1 MRGWA
6 GLYCRPMDR
15 PRLARAVLAIGALAY
30 AALVLAMSQSPG
42 PRAWALHLPGFLP
55 PAQRL
60 LIMTLLLL
68 GAALLVADFLLG
80 PRAAPQIQERAAHAK
95 RGKGAAKKP
104 AKRGG
109 VSLPGWSGWLLLVP
123 WAWIL
128 WKLEIKTRFLGD
140 ATVWMAGLIN
150 GEVNPSNEPLAAA
163 VWMGFAKVLRSLAF
177 PITPATVGALSI
189 LCGLLSGAIL
199 WGIASEITP
208 RSASRAVVLGVL
220 ATLGLAQLYFGYIES
235 YPVVSVL
242 VLAFLWLGLRRL
254 RGVDSPFLV
263 AGVLGLTIA
272 SHLATVLLL
281 PGYASLVLREK
292 RPAAMR
298 AVLALLPLAV
308 AAVILVLLRYPAEKL
323 LGAFRIAT
331 HAVEPGHAATA
342 YTRPY
347 SIFSLD
353 HARDIA
359 NGILLAMPVPAM
371 LLLASAAVWL
381 TRRKD
386 TAPSSADPAALF
398 LAIAA
403 APGLLV
409 AMALVLPVVPAQDWD
424 LTSILLLPL
433 AVFGVKAAC
442 TIPGSPLRGVSG
454 AGLVLIGAGALLSF
468 VLVNATVESGLSRF
482 ETLVGPGARVSAYGR
497 AYGNELLSTF
507 DSQRRDVRRMLVHAE
522 RALDAE
528 PTNPRYWVGKGA
540 ALYNLGRYSEAIPV
554 LEEGIRRG
562 PARDDA
568 YYNLGNCLVHEKRYE
583 EAVESFREA
592 VRRSEPRPDYL
603 NNLGVALY
611 HAGKTDSAR
620 AVLYGIAQRWP
631 DYTLT
636 RNLIARWFGAAAADS
651 ARASAMRR

>member
-1 MRGWA
+1 
-6 GLYCRPMDR
+6 MDR
-15 PRLARAVLAIGALAY
+15 ARVARAVLAIGAIAY
-30 AALVLAMSQSPG
+30 AALVWAMSRSPG

-55 PAQRL
+55 PTQRL
-60 LIMTLLLL
+60 LILATLFL
-68 GAALLVADFLLG
+68 GALLILADFLRG
-80 PRAAPQIQERAAHAK
+80 PRAVPETQERAAHGK
-95 RGKGAAKKP
+95 RGKSAPKRA

-123 WAWIL
+123 WALLL

-163 VWMGFAKVLRSLAF
+163 LWMGFASVLRSLAF
-177 PITPATVGALSI
+177 PITPATVASLSI
-189 LCGLLSGAIL
+189 LCGLLAAALL
-199 WGIASEITP
+199 WGIASEIAP
-208 RSASRAVVLGVL
+208 RSVSRVIVMGVL

-235 YPVVSVL
+235 YPVVSVF

-254 RGVDSPFLV
+254 RGMDSPFLV
-263 AGVLGLTIA
+263 AAVLGLTIA
-272 SHLATVLLL
+272 SHLAAVLLL
-281 PGYASLVLREK
+281 PGYAYLVLREK

-298 AVLALLPLAV
+298 ALLAIFPIAV
-308 AAVILVLLRYPAEKL
+308 TAAILILLRYPFEKL
-323 LGAFRIAT
+323 VLALRIAT

-342 YTRPY
+342 YTKPY

-353 HARDIA
+353 HARDIL

-371 LLLASAAVWL
+371 LLLASAAAWL
-381 TRRKD
+381 THRKAAA
-386 TAPSSADPAALF
+386 TSSADPATVF
-398 LAIAA
+398 LALAA

-409 AMALVLPVVPAQDWD
+409 AWVLVLPVVPAQDWD

-442 TIPGSPLRGVSG
+442 SIPGSPLRGASG
-454 AGLVLIGAGALLSF
+454 AGLVLIGAGALFSF
-468 VLVNATVESGLSRF
+468 VLVNASVESGLSRF
-482 ETLVGPGARVSAYGR
+482 ETLVGPGARASAYGR

-507 DSQRRDVRRMLVHAE
+507 DSQRGDTRRMLVHAG

-540 ALYNLGRYSEAIPV
+540 ALYNLGRYAEAIPV

-583 EAVESFREA
+583 EAVQTFREA

-620 AVLYGIAQRWP
+620 AVLNDVARRWP

-651 ARASAMRR
+651 ARASAPPR

>member
-1 MRGWA
+1 
-6 GLYCRPMDR
+6 MDR
-15 PRLARAVLAIGALAY
+15 PRVARAVLAIGAIAY
-30 AALVLAMSQSPG
+30 AALVWAMSRSPG

-55 PAQRL
+55 PTQRL
-60 LIMTLLLL
+60 LILATLFL
-68 GAALLVADFLLG
+68 GALLILADFLRG
-80 PRAAPQIQERAAHAK
+80 PRAASDTQERAAHAK
-95 RGKGAAKKP
+95 RGKGAPKK
-104 AKRGG
+104 AMKRGG
-109 VSLPGWSGWLLLVP
+109 VPLPGWSGWLLLVP
-123 WAWIL
+123 WAWLL

-163 VWMGFAKVLRSLAF
+163 LWMGFASILRSLAF
-177 PITPATVGALSI
+177 PITPATVASLSI
-189 LCGLLSGAIL
+189 LCGLLAGALL
-199 WGIASEITP
+199 WGIASEIAP
-208 RSASRAVVLGVL
+208 RSASRVIVMGVL

-235 YPVVSVL
+235 YPVVSVF

-254 RGVDSPFLV
+254 RGMDSPFLV
-263 AGVLGLTIA
+263 AAVLGLTIA
-272 SHLATVLLL
+272 SHLAAVLLL
-281 PGYASLVLREK
+281 PGYAYLVLRER

-298 AVLALLPLAV
+298 ALLAIFPIAVIAAILILLQYPLGKLALAL
-308 AAVILVLLRYPAEKL
+308 
-323 LGAFRIAT
+323 RIAT

-342 YTRPY
+342 YTKPY

-381 TRRKD
+381 TRRKAAA
-386 TAPSSADPAALF
+386 TSSADPAMLF
-398 LAIAA
+398 LVLAA

-409 AMALVLPVVPAQDWD
+409 AWVLVLPVVPAQDWD

-442 TIPGSPLRGVSG
+442 SIPGSPLRGASG
-454 AGLVLIGAGALLSF
+454 AGLVLIGAGALFSF
-468 VLVNATVESGLSRF
+468 VLVNASVESGLSRF
-482 ETLVGPGARVSAYGR
+482 ETLVGPGARISAYGR

-507 DSQRRDVRRMLVHAE
+507 DSQRGDTRRMLVHAG

-540 ALYNLGRYSEAIPV
+540 ALYNLGRYAEAIPV

-568 YYNLGNCLVHEKRYE
+568 YYNLGNCLVHEKRYA
-583 EAVESFREA
+583 EAVQTFREA
-592 VRRSEPRPDYL
+592 VHRSEPRPDYL

-620 AVLYGIAQRWP
+620 AVLYDVARLWP
-631 DYTLT
+631 SYTLT

-651 ARASAMRR
+651 ARTSAPPR

>member
-1 MRGWA
+1 
-6 GLYCRPMDR
+6 MDR
-15 PRLARAVLAIGALAY
+15 PRVARAVLAITAIAY
-30 AALVLAMSQSPG
+30 AALVWAMSQSPG

-55 PAQRL
+55 PTQRL
-60 LIMTLLLL
+60 LIVAVLL
-68 GAALLVADFLLG
+68 GGALLILADFLRG
-80 PRAAPQIQERAAHAK
+80 PRAV
-95 RGKGAAKKP
+95 

-109 VSLPGWSGWLLLVP
+109 VSLPAWSGWLLLVP
-123 WAWIL
+123 WAWLL

-140 ATVWMAGLIN
+140 ATVWMAGLLN

-163 VWMGFAKVLRSLAF
+163 LWMGFAGALRSLAF
-177 PITPATVGALSI
+177 PITPATVGSLSI
-189 LCGLLSGAIL
+189 LCGLLAGALL

-220 ATLGLAQLYFGYIES
+220 ATLGLMQLYFGYIES
-235 YPVVSVL
+235 YPVVSVF

-254 RGVDSPFLV
+254 RGADSPFLV
-263 AGVLGLTIA
+263 AAGLGLAIA
-272 SHLATVLLL
+272 SHFVAILLL
-281 PGYASLVLREK
+281 PGYAYLVLREK
-292 RPAAMR
+292 RPAAVR
-298 AVLALLPLAV
+298 ALLALLPLAV
-308 AAVILVLLRYPAEKL
+308 TAAILILLRYPLEKL
-323 LGAFRIAT
+323 ALALRIAT

-342 YTRPY
+342 YQKPY
-347 SIFSLD
+347 SILSLD
-353 HARDIA
+353 HARDVA

-371 LLLASAAVWL
+371 LLLASAAAWV
-381 TRRKD
+381 THRKA
-386 TAPSSADPAALF
+386 TATSHTDPAAVF

-403 APGLLV
+403 APGVLL
-409 AMALVLPVVPAQDWD
+409 ALALVLPVVPAQDWD

-442 TIPGSPLRGVSG
+442 SIPGSPLRGASG
-454 AGLVLIGAGALLSF
+454 TGLVLIGAGALLSF

-507 DSQRRDVRRMLVHAE
+507 DSQRGDTRRMLIHAE

-540 ALYNLGRYSEAIPV
+540 ALYNLGRYTEAIPV

-568 YYNLGNCLVHEKRYE
+568 HYNLGNCLVHEKRYG
-583 EAVESFREA
+583 EAIESFREA
-592 VRRSEPRPDYL
+592 IRKSEPRPDYL

-620 AVLYGIAQRWP
+620 TVLYGIARRWP

-636 RNLIARWFGAAAADS
+636 RNLIARWFGPAAADS
-651 ARASAMRR
+651 ARASAPPR

>member
-1 MRGWA
+1 
-6 GLYCRPMDR
+6 MDR
-15 PRLARAVLAIGALAY
+15 PRVARAVLGIGAAAY
-30 AALVLAMSQSPG
+30 AALVWAMSRSPG

-60 LIMTLLLL
+60 LTLAMLFLGTLLLL
-68 GAALLVADFLLG
+68 ADLILW
-80 PRAAPQIQERAAHAK
+80 PRAAPNTQERAAHGK
-95 RGKGAAKKP
+95 RGKDAPRKAT
-104 AKRGG
+104 KRGG

-123 WAWIL
+123 WAWVL

-140 ATVWMAGLIN
+140 ATVWMAGIIN

-163 VWMGFAKVLRSLAF
+163 VWVGYAKVLQSLAF
-177 PITPATVGALSI
+177 PITPAAVGSLSI
-189 LCGLLSGAIL
+189 LCGLLSGAFL

-208 RSASRAVVLGVL
+208 KSVSRAVVLGLL

-254 RGVDSPFLV
+254 RGADSPLLV
-263 AGVLGLTIA
+263 AAVLGLAIA
-272 SHLATVLLL
+272 SHLATLLLL
-281 PGYASLVLREK
+281 PGYAYLLLREK
-292 RPAAMR
+292 RPAALR
-298 AVLALLPLAV
+298 AALALLPLAV
-308 AAVILVLLRYPAEKL
+308 TAAILLLLRYPMEKVL
-323 LGAFRIAT
+323 LAFRIAT
-331 HAVEPGHAATA
+331 HGVEPGRAATA
-342 YTRPY
+342 YQKPY
-347 SIFSLD
+347 PIFSLD
-353 HARDIA
+353 HARDIL
-359 NGILLAMPVPAM
+359 NGILLAMPVPAL
-371 LLLASAAVWL
+371 LLLASAAAWIW
-381 TRRKD
+381 RRKAAA
-386 TAPSSADPAALF
+386 TSTADPAALF

-409 AMALVLPVVPAQDWD
+409 AIALVLPVVPAQDWD
-424 LTSILLLPL
+424 LTAILLLPL

-442 TIPGSPLRGVSG
+442 ATPGSPLRGLSG
-454 AGLVLIGAGALLSF
+454 AGLVLIGAGAALSF
-468 VLVNATVESGLSRF
+468 VLVNASVESGLSRF
-482 ETLVGPGARVSAYGR
+482 ETLVGPGARISAYGR
-497 AYGNELLSTF
+497 AYGSELLSTF
-507 DSQRRDVRRMLVHAE
+507 DSQRRDTRGMLAHAE
-522 RALDAE
+522 QALAAE

-540 ALYNLGRYSEAIPV
+540 ALYNLGRYAEAIPV

-568 YYNLGNCLVHEKRYE
+568 YYNLGNCLVHEKRYG
-583 EAVESFREA
+583 EAVESFRDA

-620 AVLYGIAQRWP
+620 TVLYAVLRRWP

-651 ARASAMRR
+651 TRASALRR

>member
-1 MRGWA
+1 
-6 GLYCRPMDR
+6 MDR
-15 PRLARAVLAIGALAY
+15 ARVARAVLAIGAIAY
-30 AALVLAMSQSPG
+30 AALVWAMSRSPG

-60 LIMTLLLL
+60 LILATLFL
-68 GAALLVADFLLG
+68 GALLILADFL
-80 PRAAPQIQERAAHAK
+80 
-95 RGKGAAKKP
+95 RGKGAPRKTK
-104 AKRGG
+104 KRGG

-123 WAWIL
+123 WAWLL

-163 VWMGFAKVLRSLAF
+163 LWMGFASVLRSLAF
-177 PITPATVGALSI
+177 PITPATVASLSI
-189 LCGLLSGAIL
+189 LCGLLAAALL
-199 WGIASEITP
+199 WGIASEIAP
-208 RSASRAVVLGVL
+208 RSVSRVIVMGVL
-220 ATLGLAQLYFGYIES
+220 ATLGLMQLYFGYIES
-235 YPVVSVL
+235 YPVVSVF

-254 RGVDSPFLV
+254 RGMDSPFLV
-263 AGVLGLTIA
+263 AAVLGLTIA
-272 SHLATVLLL
+272 SHLAAVLLL
-281 PGYASLVLREK
+281 PGYAYLVLREK
-292 RPAAMR
+292 RPAAVR
-298 AVLALLPLAV
+298 ALLAIFPIAVTAAVLIFLQYPFEKLVLAL
-308 AAVILVLLRYPAEKL
+308 
-323 LGAFRIAT
+323 RIAT

-342 YTRPY
+342 YTKPY

-353 HARDIA
+353 HARDIL

-371 LLLASAAVWL
+371 LLLASAAAWL
-381 TRRKD
+381 THRKPAA
-386 TAPSSADPAALF
+386 TSGADPGIVF
-398 LAIAA
+398 LALAA

-409 AMALVLPVVPAQDWD
+409 AWVLVLPVVPAQDWD

-442 TIPGSPLRGVSG
+442 SIPGSPLRGASG
-454 AGLVLIGAGALLSF
+454 AGLVLIGAGALFSF
-468 VLVNATVESGLSRF
+468 VLVNATVESGVSRF
-482 ETLVGPGARVSAYGR
+482 ETLVGPGARASAYGR

-507 DSQRRDVRRMLVHAE
+507 DSQRGDTRRMLVHAG

-540 ALYNLGRYSEAIPV
+540 ALYNLGRYAEAIPV

-568 YYNLGNCLVHEKRYE
+568 YYNLGNCLVHEKRYD
-583 EAVESFREA
+583 EAVQTFREA
-592 VRRSEPRPDYL
+592 VLRSEPRPDYL

-620 AVLYGIAQRWP
+620 TVLNDVARRWP

-651 ARASAMRR
+651 ARASAPPR